1 MKDHSWIPEI
11 VGKAAFE
18 LLDDVVRP
26 GVSARRQI
34 LAWSVLAALLTPQA
48 TGAQQ
53 MSKLVVPPGCF
64 PELVA
69 ERPGSGAEI
78 GGAYRGGFGSLH
90 IKNDSESD
98 AIAVLIDARTRIARR
113 AIYIRRAETGVMSSI
128 PAGEYRVQFQ
138 MGDTWL
144 TTNRFCTIVGTSQ
157 FDDLLTFAARDDVDA
172 VAYSRYDLTLFPVVF
187 FGNVDPDALPNAP
200 LRLPD

>member
-1 MKDHSWIPEI
+1 MRIAS
-11 VGKAAFE
+11 
-18 LLDDVVRP
+18 VRL
-26 GVSARRQI
+26 QI
-34 LAWSVLAALLTPQA
+34 FAGSVLVGLLTPQVID
-48 TGAQQ
+48 AQR
-53 MSKLVVPPGCF
+53 MSKLVVPTACF

-69 ERPGSGAEI
+69 ERPSSGADI
-78 GGAYRGGFGSLH
+78 GGDYRGGFGSLH
-90 IKNDSESD
+90 IKNESESD
-98 AIAVLIDARTRIARR
+98 AIAVLLDARTRAARR
-113 AIYIRRAETGVMSSI
+113 AVYIRRSETGVMGSI

-157 FDDLLTFAARDDVDA
+157 FDDLLKFAARDDVDA

-187 FGNVDPDALPNAP
+187 FGNVDPDALPNQP

>member
-1 MKDHSWIPEI
+1 MERRR
-11 VGKAAFE
+11 
-18 LLDDVVRP
+18 VRF
-26 GVSARRQI
+26 QI
-34 LAWSVLAALLTPQA
+34 LAWSILVGLFISQVLD
-48 TGAQQ
+48 AQQ
-53 MSKLVVPPGCF
+53 MSRLVVPTSCF

-69 ERPGSGAEI
+69 ERPSSGDEI
-78 GGAYRGGFGSLH
+78 GGDYRGGLGSLH

-98 AIAVLIDARTRIARR
+98 AIAVLLDARTREARR
-113 AIYIRRAETGVMSSI
+113 AVYIRRAETGVMGSI

-172 VAYSRYDLTLFPVVF
+172 VAYSRYDLTLFPVAF
-187 FGNVDPDALPNAP
+187 FGSVDPDALPNLP

>member
-1 MKDHSWIPEI
+1 MT
-11 VGKAAFE
+11 VG
-18 LLDDVVRP
+18 DR
-26 GVSARRQI
+26 
-34 LAWSVLAALLTPQA
+34 LAAMFAWCVLVALFAPRVTDA
-48 TGAQQ
+48 EQ
-53 MSKLVVPPGCF
+53 MSKLSVPSSCF

-69 ERPGSGAEI
+69 ERPSSGAEI

-98 AIAVLIDARTRIARR
+98 AIAVLMDARTRLARR
-113 AIYIRRAETGVMSSI
+113 AIYIRRAETGVMGSI

-157 FDDLLTFAARDDVDA
+157 FEDALTFAARDNVDA
-172 VAYSRYDLTLFPVVF
+172 IAYSRYDLTLFPVVF
-187 FGNVDPDALPNAP
+187 FGNVDPDALPNQP